1 MGQWDAKSFSEAVLA
16 RDKVCQHCGGTE
28 LLQAHHKEH
37 RANGGSDDPSNG
49 VALCAGCHADEHPDL
64 PRDLFFIKAFG
75 PTNGKGWPAT
85 YVAGLLH
92 CHPRSVVRH
101 ARKAGIK
108 REGSYWAFTEDDLAK
123 LRSEI
128 HQLTN
133 SKSAN
138 FTIGDDDLWRKF
150 RAGCIL
156 HGTNASQAIERF
168 MFWQVQEWEKEAA
181 GQPFQS
187 LHIAIVDC
195 AQDGEGEQPL

>member
-1 MGQWDAKSFSEAVLA
+1 MSQWDAKSFTEAILA
-16 RDKVCQHCGGTE
+16 RDRVCQHCGGAE

-108 REGSYWAFTEDDLAK
+108 REGHYWTFTEDDLAILGKK
-123 LRSEI
+123 LPKSKDIKPKCQRLKG
-128 HQLTN
+128 QLYT
-133 SKSAN
+133 
-138 FTIGDDDLWRKF
+138 TTKF
-150 RAGCIL
+150 SRETKPLLHLLAALTGETMSQVVDRLVREELKRRNAQETVDTRA
-156 HGTNASQAIERF
+156 
-168 MFWQVQEWEKEAA
+168 
-181 GQPFQS
+181 
-187 LHIAIVDC
+187 
-195 AQDGEGEQPL
+195 